1 MGPIVASWMASQ
13 ERLATRREGGIFPC
27 RHVHIIMICL
37 EWRRAALSDF
47 FRVHQALEQAVGAP
61 QERKDQR
68 SAPCA
73 GVVGSLHATDMDFGR
88 SLLMDDVSRAESAI
102 WRLAEGGCK
111 GKLRENAG
119 GRWRL
124 AKKHKGR
131 RPGTMGTLS
140 PLGQNIYAFRSFGVV
155 EHIPA

>member
-1 MGPIVASWMASQ
+1 MSTFPYHHDLSRVEEGCIIRFLASPPGSGTSCWGP
-13 ERLATRREGGIFPC
+13 P
-27 RHVHIIMICL
+27 
-37 EWRRAALSDF
+37 RA
-47 FRVHQALEQAVGAP
+47 
-61 QERKDQR
+61 KR
-68 SAPCA
+68 SAYCPPCA

-88 SLLMDDVSRAESAI
+88 PLLMDDVSRAESAI
-102 WRLAEGGCK
+102 WHLAEGGCK

-140 PLGQNIYAFRSFGVV
+140 PLGQNIYAFHSFGVV